1 MSIVNDEA
9 RDDNLSEHEGLEAP
23 SKTPSKNSA
32 LNVKAAEMPSEQKEM
47 VFALVEGEALT
58 EVPKDLYIPPDA
70 LEIFLETFE
79 GPLDLLLY
87 LIKRENLDIL
97 EINVADITD
106 QYMAYVELM
115 ESSQFELAAE
125 YLVMAAMLAEIKSK
139 ILLPRDE
146 EEVEEVDPRME
157 LIRRLQEYERY
168 KQAAENIDTLP
179 RLDRDLHF
187 AKAALPVIEKVQ
199 PDPVVD
205 LNEVLLALSNVL
217 RRADRFGHHH
227 IQLETLSTREKMSD
241 ILSNL
246 SSNDFTPLTSLLNKQ
261 EGRLGVV
268 VTFLAIMELMKDA
281 LIEIVQ
287 TDSLARSTLNLEAKK
302 VGDFDNKVKMI
313 IEGLLLAASRPLN
326 LSEIAQVF
334 DADERPDKK
343 ELKKIIEVIEADC
356 SDRGFE
362 LQEVASGYRFQVKQ
376 ELSSWVGKLWDE
388 RPPRYTRALLEI
400 LALIAYKQPITR
412 GDIEEIRG
420 VSVSPNI
427 IRTLID
433 REWVRVVGH
442 RDVPGRPAMFA
453 TTKTFLDYFNLKS
466 LQDLPPLS
474 EIKEL
479 DNSDS
484 ELSLDEELSQSRIL
498 DMPDVDDSEGDFLT
512 LSEDELLAEE
522 EAINLSKKPLDEI
535 LGVEEPD
542 EPPSTDKFE
551 VDFEKEALSN
561 VVELPVSEK
570 IDEPE
575 LNKMLIPL
583 IVITTQTHK

>member
-1 MSIVNDEA
+1 M
-9 RDDNLSEHEGLEAP
+9 
-23 SKTPSKNSA
+23 
-32 LNVKAAEMPSEQKEM
+32 
-47 VFALVEGEALT
+47 
-58 EVPKDLYIPPDA
+58 
-70 LEIFLETFE
+70 
-79 GPLDLLLY
+79 
-87 LIKRENLDIL
+87 
-97 EINVADITD
+97 
-106 QYMAYVELM
+106 
-115 ESSQFELAAE
+115 
-125 YLVMAAMLAEIKSK
+125 
-139 ILLPRDE
+139 
-146 EEVEEVDPRME
+146 
-157 LIRRLQEYERY
+157 
-168 KQAAENIDTLP
+168 
-179 RLDRDLHF
+179 
-187 AKAALPVIEKVQ
+187 
-199 PDPVVD
+199 
-205 LNEVLLALSNVL
+205 
-217 RRADRFGHHH
+217 
-227 IQLETLSTREKMSD
+227 
-241 ILSNL
+241 
-246 SSNDFTPLTSLLNKQ
+246 
-261 EGRLGVV
+261 
-268 VTFLAIMELMKDA
+268 
-281 LIEIVQ
+281 
-287 TDSLARSTLNLEAKK
+287 
-302 VGDFDNKVKMI
+302 GDFDNKVKMI

-334 DADERPDKK
+334 DEDERPDKK
-343 ELKKIIEVIEADC
+343 ELKKIIEVIDADC

-376 ELSSWVGKLWDE
+376 ELSSWVGKLWEE

-484 ELSLDEELSQSRIL
+484 ELNLNEELSQSRIL
-498 DMPDVDDSEGDFLT
+498 DMPDVDDSEGNLLT

-535 LGVEEPD
+535 LGVEGPD
-542 EPPSTDKFE
+542 EPPSTDKFGAE
-551 VDFEKEALSN
+551 SEKEALSN
-561 VVELPVSEK
+561 VVELPMSEK

-575 LNKMLIPL
+575 SQQDVNSIDNDYN
-583 IVITTQTHK
+583 